1 MTARRA
7 YYASVAETDEQV
19 GRLLAALEGA
29 GLGAE
34 TAVVLHADHGWSL
47 GEHNSWRKMTLF
59 ETATRV
65 PLVVALPPGR
75 LPAGRAGARVE
86 EVVELQDVYP
96 TVAALAGLALPRG
109 EAPPVAGRSLLP
121 LVVGTDGAAGPG
133 NGGGRGAGGAPRD
146 RVAFS
151 QYPRHVPDPAAPWA
165 NNTAVDTERA
175 QFTAMG
181 YSVRSD
187 GFRYNAWRRW
197 DGRALRADWSAAG
210 VLGEE
215 LYDHRATGRGGPV
228 DYDRVENVNLLGNGT
243 GPAPP
248 LLDQGAREALRALR
262 ARLEAQFNPPATAAV

>member
-1 MTARRA
+1 
-7 YYASVAETDEQV
+7 
-19 GRLLAALEGA
+19 
-29 GLGAE
+29 
-34 TAVVLHADHGWSL
+34 
-47 GEHNSWRKMTLF
+47 MTLF

-109 EAPPVAGRSLLP
+109 EVPPVAGRSLLP
-121 LVVGTDGAAGPG
+121 LVVGANGA
-133 NGGGRGAGGAPRD
+133 RD
-146 RVAFS
+146 PMAFS

-181 YSVRSD
+181 YSVRSED
-187 GFRYNAWRRW
+187 FRYNAWRRW

-210 VLGEE
+210 VLGE
-215 LYDHRATGRGGPV
+215 
-228 DYDRVENVNLLGNGT
+228 
-243 GPAPP
+243 
-248 LLDQGAREALRALR
+248 GARQRKGLWSRMF
-262 ARLEAQFNPPATAAV
+262 QTA

>member
-1 MTARRA
+1 
-7 YYASVAETDEQV
+7 
-19 GRLLAALEGA
+19 
-29 GLGAE
+29 
-34 TAVVLHADHGWSL
+34 
-47 GEHNSWRKMTLF
+47 MTLF

-109 EAPPVAGRSLLP
+109 ESPPVAGRSLLP
-121 LVVGTDGAAGPG
+121 LVVGA
-133 NGGGRGAGGAPRD
+133 NGAPRD
-146 RVAFS
+146 PVAFS

-181 YSVRSD
+181 YSVRSED
-187 GFRYNAWRRW
+187 FRYNAWRRW

-228 DYDRVENVNLLGNGT
+228 DYERVENVNLLGNGT

-248 LLDQGAREALRALR
+248 PLDRGALEALRALR
-262 ARLEAQFNPPATAAV
+262 ARLEAQFNPPAATTAV